1 MSGVEK
7 KIKRVE
13 RSIDFM
19 ERGMRG
25 ELSASQCADYIAWV
39 AKFHK
44 VPKNVWEPL
53 CERLT
58 ELFESDMDIYF

>member
-1 MSGVEK
+1 MSTVEK
-7 KIKRVE
+7 RLERVS

-25 ELSASQCADYIAWV
+25 EFSASQCADYIAWV
-39 AKFHK
+39 ARFHK
-44 VPKNVWEPL
+44 VSQNVWEPL

-58 ELFESDMDIYF
+58 ELFESDMNIYF